1 MSLML
6 RQIIRRLP
14 NVKIGI
20 QKLSSQAGTSKNL
33 LKVRPLL
40 FQFLQ
45 AGTLMGAG
53 DFIAQACFEKTPLQ
67 QIDYVRT
74 TKFFCLGLLVVVSDI
89 SVLFHIS

>member
-14 NVKIGI
+14 HVQII
-20 QKLSSQAGTSKNL
+20 QKAHRSTQVGTTKNL
-33 LKVRPLL
+33 PKIRPLL

-74 TKFFCLGLLVVVSDI
+74 TKFFCLGLVVVVS
-89 SVLFHIS
+89 